1 MAKYLKTW
9 FFKELEQ
16 QVFAEKIS
24 STRMLE
30 LIQDEVIKNYKKDN
44 TFRKKIKRVFKD
56 IWLGIRVSNDF
67 KKNHQHFGKL

>member
-9 FFKELEQ
+9 YFKELEQ
-16 QVFAEKIS
+16 QVFSEKIS

-44 TFRKKIKRVFKD
+44 TFGKRVKRVFKD
-56 IWLGIRVSNDF
+56 IWLGIKVSNNI
-67 KKNHQHFGKL
+67 KKNHQTF

>member
-9 FFKELEQ
+9 YFKELEQ
-16 QVFAEKIS
+16 QVFAEEIS

-44 TFRKKIKRVFKD
+44 TFGKRVKRVFKD
-56 IWLGIRVSNDF
+56 IWLGIKVSNNI
-67 KKNHQHFGKL
+67 KQNHQTF

>member
-30 LIQDEVIKNYKKDN
+30 LIQEEVIKNYKKDN
-44 TFRKKIKRVFKD
+44 TFRKKLKRVFKD
-56 IWLGIRVSNDF
+56 IWLGIKVSSDI
-67 KKNHQHFGKL
+67 KQNHQTF

>member
-30 LIQDEVIKNYKKDN
+30 LIQEEVIKNYKKDN

-56 IWLGIRVSNDF
+56 ILLGIRVSNDF
-67 KKNHQHFGKL
+67 KQNHQHFGKL

>member
-16 QVFAEKIS
+16 QVFAEEIS

-56 IWLGIRVSNDF
+56 ILLGIRVSNDF
-67 KKNHQHFGKL
+67 KQNHQHFGKL

>member
-30 LIQDEVIKNYKKDN
+30 LIQEEVIKNYKKDN
-44 TFRKKIKRVFKD
+44 TFRKKVKRVFKD
-56 IWLGIRVSNDF
+56 IWLGIKVSNNI
-67 KKNHQHFGKL
+67 KQNHQTF

>member
-1 MAKYLKTW
+1 MAKYLKTG
-9 FFKELEQ
+9 FFRELEH

-24 STRMLE
+24 STKMLE

-56 IWLGIRVSNDF
+56 ILLGIRVSNDF
-67 KKNHQHFGKL
+67 KQNHQHFGKL

>member
-30 LIQDEVIKNYKKDN
+30 LIQEEVIKNYKKDN

>member
-16 QVFAEKIS
+16 QVFSEKIS

-30 LIQDEVIKNYKKDN
+30 LIQEEVIKNYKKDN
-44 TFRKKIKRVFKD
+44 TFRKKVKRVFKD

>member
-16 QVFAEKIS
+16 RVFAEEIS

-30 LIQDEVIKNYKKDN
+30 LIQEEVIKNYKKDN
-44 TFRKKIKRVFKD
+44 TFRKKLKRVFKD
-56 IWLGIRVSNDF
+56 IWLGIKVSSDI
-67 KKNHQHFGKL
+67 KQNHQTF

>member
-30 LIQDEVIKNYKKDN
+30 LIQEEVIKNYKKDN
-44 TFRKKIKRVFKD
+44 TFGKRVKRVFKD
-56 IWLGIRVSNDF
+56 IWLGIKISSDI
-67 KKNHQHFGKL
+67 KKNHQQFGKL

>member
-16 QVFAEKIS
+16 RVFAEEIS

-30 LIQDEVIKNYKKDN
+30 LIQEEVIKNYKKDN

-56 IWLGIRVSNDF
+56 ILLGIRVSNDF
-67 KKNHQHFGKL
+67 KKNHQQFGKL

>member
-16 QVFAEKIS
+16 QVFAEEIS

-30 LIQDEVIKNYKKDN
+30 LIQEEVIKNYKKDN
-44 TFRKKIKRVFKD
+44 TFRKKVKRVFKD
-56 IWLGIRVSNDF
+56 IWLGIKVSSDI
-67 KKNHQHFGKL
+67 KQNHQTF

>member
-44 TFRKKIKRVFKD
+44 TFRKKVKRVFKD
-56 IWLGIRVSNDF
+56 IWLGIKISSDI
-67 KKNHQHFGKL
+67 KQNHQTF

>member
-9 FFKELEQ
+9 YFKELEQ

-30 LIQDEVIKNYKKDN
+30 LIQDEVINNYKKDN
-44 TFRKKIKRVFKD
+44 TFRKRVKRVFKD
-56 IWLGIRVSNDF
+56 IWLGIKVSNNI
-67 KKNHQHFGKL
+67 KQNHQTF

>member
-9 FFKELEQ
+9 FFKELEH

-44 TFRKKIKRVFKD
+44 TFGKRVKRVFKD
-56 IWLGIRVSNDF
+56 IWLGIKVSSDI
-67 KKNHQHFGKL
+67 KQNHQTF

>member
-67 KKNHQHFGKL
+67 KQTHQHFGKL

>member
-9 FFKELEQ
+9 YFKELEQ

-30 LIQDEVIKNYKKDN
+30 LIQEEVIKNYKKDN
-44 TFRKKIKRVFKD
+44 TFRKKLKRVFKD
-56 IWLGIRVSNDF
+56 IWLGIKVSSDI
-67 KKNHQHFGKL
+67 KQNHQTF

>member
-16 QVFAEKIS
+16 QVFSEKIS

-30 LIQDEVIKNYKKDN
+30 LIQEEVIKNYKKDN
-44 TFRKKIKRVFKD
+44 TFRKKVKMVFKD
-56 IWLGIRVSNDF
+56 IWLGIKISSDI
-67 KKNHQHFGKL
+67 KQNHQTF

>member
-1 MAKYLKTW
+1 MAKYLKTG
-9 FFKELEQ
+9 FFRELEH
-16 QVFAEKIS
+16 QVFSEKIS

-30 LIQDEVIKNYKKDN
+30 LIQEEVIKNYKKDN

>member
-9 FFKELEQ
+9 YFKELEQ

-44 TFRKKIKRVFKD
+44 TFGKKVKRFFSD
-56 IWLGIRVSNDF
+56 IWLGIKVSNNI
-67 KKNHQHFGKL
+67 KQNHQTF

>member
-44 TFRKKIKRVFKD
+44 TFGKRVKRVFKD
-56 IWLGIRVSNDF
+56 IWLGIKVSNNI
-67 KKNHQHFGKL
+67 KKNHQTF

>member
-16 QVFAEKIS
+16 QVFSEKIS

-30 LIQDEVIKNYKKDN
+30 LIQEEVIKNYKKDN

-67 KKNHQHFGKL
+67 KKNHQQFGKL

>member
-16 QVFAEKIS
+16 QVFSEKIS

-30 LIQDEVIKNYKKDN
+30 LIQEEVIKNYKKDN

>member
-16 QVFAEKIS
+16 RVFAEEIS

-30 LIQDEVIKNYKKDN
+30 LIQEEVIKNYKKDN
-44 TFRKKIKRVFKD
+44 TFRKKVKRVFKD
-56 IWLGIRVSNDF
+56 IWLGIKVSSDI
-67 KKNHQHFGKL
+67 KQNHQTF

>member
-30 LIQDEVIKNYKKDN
+30 LIQEEVIKNYKKDN
-44 TFRKKIKRVFKD
+44 TFRKKLKRVFKD

>member
-16 QVFAEKIS
+16 QVFSEKIS

-30 LIQDEVIKNYKKDN
+30 LIQEEVIKNYKKDN
-44 TFRKKIKRVFKD
+44 TFRKKVKRVFKD
-56 IWLGIRVSNDF
+56 IWLGIKVSSDI
-67 KKNHQHFGKL
+67 KQNHQTF

>member
-9 FFKELEQ
+9 YFKELEQ

-44 TFRKKIKRVFKD
+44 TFRKKLKRVFKD
-56 IWLGIRVSNDF
+56 IWLGIKVSSDI
-67 KKNHQHFGKL
+67 KQNHQTF

>member
-30 LIQDEVIKNYKKDN
+30 LIQEEVIKNYKKDN

-56 IWLGIRVSNDF
+56 IWLGIKVSSDI
-67 KKNHQHFGKL
+67 KQNHQQSIW

>member
-16 QVFAEKIS
+16 RVFAEKIS

-30 LIQDEVIKNYKKDN
+30 LIQEEVIKNYKKDN
-44 TFRKKIKRVFKD
+44 TFRKKLKRVFKD
-56 IWLGIRVSNDF
+56 IWLGIKVSSDI
-67 KKNHQHFGKL
+67 KQNHQTF

>member
-16 QVFAEKIS
+16 QVFAEEIS

-30 LIQDEVIKNYKKDN
+30 LIQEEVINNYKKDN
-44 TFRKKIKRVFKD
+44 TFRKKLKRVFKD

-67 KKNHQHFGKL
+67 KKNHQQFGKL

>member
-30 LIQDEVIKNYKKDN
+30 LIQEEVIKNYKKDN
-44 TFRKKIKRVFKD
+44 TFGKRVKRVFKD
-56 IWLGIRVSNDF
+56 IWLGIKVSNNI
-67 KKNHQHFGKL
+67 KKNHQTF

>member
-1 MAKYLKTW
+1 MPKYLKTG
-9 FFKELEQ
+9 FFRELEH

-56 IWLGIRVSNDF
+56 ILLGIRVSNDF
-67 KKNHQHFGKL
+67 KQNHQHFGKL